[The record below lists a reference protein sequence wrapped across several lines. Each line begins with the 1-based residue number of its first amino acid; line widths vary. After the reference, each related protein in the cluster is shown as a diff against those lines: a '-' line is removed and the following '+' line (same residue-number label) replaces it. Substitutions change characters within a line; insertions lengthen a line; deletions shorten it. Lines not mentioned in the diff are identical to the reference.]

1 MQIIKKQDEAER
13 RETMLSG
20 KLSRVIVVM
29 AVPSI
34 ISMLVT
40 SFYNLID
47 SFFVSQLG
55 KDAIG
60 AVGISLTLDNI
71 ISIVGVTIATGAA
84 SYISRLLGAK
94 KNREAMETLAVSFFT
109 TFVLGVIIGAL
120 GLLFQ
125 ARLMRFLGAREEGI
139 LAESLRYSAFLLIA
153 SPITASSFV
162 LNQSLRAEGSPI
174 FSMFGMIIGAV
185 INCGLCPLFVFV
197 FDWGVAGAGAAN
209 MTSKTISF
217 LVLMFPYVR
226 RTSIVPL
233 SYRHI
238 KFRKETIIEVGKMGL
253 PTLSQRILTTFVSIV
268 SNNVAADF
276 GVSAIAAI
284 SICNRAMNF
293 FAASLMGLGQGYQPV
308 VGYNWGAEQYE
319 RVWKSFWFT
328 IKAGVLAMFVVCATV
343 FAFSEQFIRMFSP
356 SDDEVL
362 QIGLFA
368 IRTQCIA
375 MPIGAIVVTINMTLT
390 ALGKAT
396 AAFILGISRQGI
408 CYVPIILL
416 LPKLFGVMGLAA
428 SAATA
433 DVLSVFIGIPLA
445 VVLLRTVRDKLR
457 EQRGDELRI
466 ET

>member
-1 MQIIKKQDEAER
+1 MNIIKKQDEAVR
-13 RETMLSG
+13 RETMLNG
-20 KLSRVIVVM
+20 KLSRVIIVM

-47 SFFVSQLG
+47 SYFVSQLG

-60 AVGISLTLDNI
+60 AVGLSFTLDNI
-71 ISIVGVTIATGAA
+71 ISILGVTIATGAA

-94 KNREAMETLAVSFFT
+94 KNREARETLAVSFF
-109 TFVLGVIIGAL
+109 VIFAVGILIGIL
-120 GLLFQ
+120 GLIFQ
-125 ARLMRFLGAREEGI
+125 SQVMRFLGAREEGI
-139 LAESLRYSAFLLIA
+139 LAESLKYSMFLLIA
-153 SPITASSFV
+153 APVSSSSFV

-174 FSMFGMIIGAV
+174 YSMFGMIFGAI

-197 FDWGVAGAGAAN
+197 FGWGVAGAGAAN
-209 MTSKTISF
+209 MTSKCISF
-217 LVLMFPYVR
+217 MVLMYPYIR

-233 SYRHI
+233 SYRNI
-238 KFRKETIIEVGKMGL
+238 KFRKETMIEVGKMGL
-253 PTLSQRILTTFVSIV
+253 PIFSQRILTTFVSVV
-268 SNNVAADF
+268 SNNAAADF

-328 IKAGVLAMFVVCATV
+328 IKAGVFAMFVVCATV
-343 FAFSEQFIRMFSP
+343 FAFSEQFIRLFSP
-356 SDDEVL
+356 ADDEVL
-362 QIGLFA
+362 RIGLFA
-368 IRTQCIA
+368 IRSQCIA

-408 CYVPIILL
+408 CYVPMILL

-433 DVLSVFIGIPLA
+433 DVLSVFIGVPLA
-445 VVLLRTVRDKLR
+445 VVLLRTVRDKLK
-457 EQRGDELRI
+457 EQRASG
-466 ET
+466 

>member
-1 MQIIKKQDEAER
+1 MQLIKKQDEAER
-13 RETMLSG
+13 REMMLTG
-20 KLSRVIVVM
+20 KLSRIIIVM

-47 SFFVSQLG
+47 SYFVSQLG

-60 AVGISLTLDNI
+60 AVGISFTLDNI
-71 ISIVGVTIATGAA
+71 ISILGVSIASGAA

-94 KNREAMETLAVSFFT
+94 RNQEARETLAVSFFT
-109 TFVLGVIIGAL
+109 TFAIGIVIGAV

-125 ARLMRFLGAREEGI
+125 AQVMRFLGSREEGI
-139 LAESLRYSAFLLIA
+139 LGESLKYSMFLLIA

-174 FSMFGMIIGAV
+174 YSMFGMIIGAV

-209 MTSKTISF
+209 MTSKCISF
-217 LVLMFPYVR
+217 LVLMFPYIR

-233 SYRHI
+233 SYKHI
-238 KFRKETIIEVGKMGL
+238 KFRKETMIEVGKMGL
-253 PTLSQRILTTFVSIV
+253 PIFSQRILTTFVSVV

-319 RVWKSFWFT
+319 RVWKAFWFT
-328 IKAGVLAMFVVCATV
+328 IKAGVFAMFVVCATV
-343 FAFSEQFIRMFSP
+343 FALSEPFIKLFSP
-356 SDDEVL
+356 ADDEVL
-362 QIGLFA
+362 RIGLFA

-396 AAFILGISRQGI
+396 AAFILGMSRQGI
-408 CYVPIILL
+408 CYVPMILL
-416 LPKLFGVMGLAA
+416 LPRMFGVEGLAA

-445 VVLLRTVRDKLR
+445 IVLLRTVRDKLK
-457 EQRGDELRI
+457 EQRLAVGS
-466 ET
+466 